1 MPYCDGYACVRPVV
15 VLLLRLP
22 RGLLVGGKPRDEPR
36 LAGEQLALHRDGPAG
51 VLITPFL
58 GGGLS
63 GSPLLGV

>member
-36 LAGEQLALHRDGPAG
+36 LAGEQLALHCDRPAG
-51 VLITPFL
+51 FLIGSFV
-58 GGGLS
+58 GDGLS
-63 GSPLLGV
+63 RSFLLGV